1 MVFGFGKI
9 GIGKVIAFLVSIIIL
24 IQIWHIGMLK
34 KHERLTLPNN
44 QKNEGEHGKIRL
56 LISKIENAH
65 VLDSSGSYNI
75 ITDIFRHEDSS
86 STLQNDVTLVSQTSS
101 NNLDD
106 VIALSE
112 RWDGAISISVFT
124 HFTDFQFTM
133 DKLLHLHVCFPKI
146 QNRVHFHLVYPL
158 DNDIPLDKLKQ
169 NFVNSNCE
177 ISMKTFH
184 NQNYEIEGIEYPHNL
199 LRNTAVKFCK
209 TSYVFLI
216 DIDML
221 PNKYLRKEFNMFVQS
236 FKNDSV
242 VFVVPSFESKDDAA
256 IPIDRTQL
264 LRNWRLKKIR
274 PFYFDVCRKCQRPTD
289 YDQWQYL
296 PDPSHLNVAYFVQRD
311 DAYEPFYIAK
321 KDFPLYDER
330 FKQYGYNRISQV
342 CEMNIAGYNFGVLN
356 NAFLIHKGFKYR
368 DSFHKNKEI
377 ENNRNRDLFQQ
388 FKRELRTKYPNSKR
402 SC

>member
-1 MVFGFGKI
+1 M
-9 GIGKVIAFLVSIIIL
+9 
-24 IQIWHIGMLK
+24 
-34 KHERLTLPNN
+34 TLPNN
-44 QKNEGEHGKIRL
+44 QKNEGQHGKVRL

-75 ITDIFRHEDSS
+75 ITDIFCHEDSS
-86 STLQNDVTLVSQTSS
+86 PTLHNDVTLVSQTSS

-112 RWDGAISISVFT
+112 RWD
-124 HFTDFQFTM
+124 
-133 DKLLHLHVCFPKI
+133 
-146 QNRVHFHLVYPL
+146 
-158 DNDIPLDKLKQ
+158 
-169 NFVNSNCE
+169 
-177 ISMKTFH
+177 
-184 NQNYEIEGIEYPHNL
+184 
-199 LRNTAVKFCK
+199 
-209 TSYVFLI
+209 
-216 DIDML
+216 
-221 PNKYLRKEFNMFVQS
+221 
-236 FKNDSV
+236 
-242 VFVVPSFESKDDAA
+242 
-256 IPIDRTQL
+256 DRTQL

-274 PFYFDVCRKCQRPTD
+274 PFYFDVCQKCQRPTD
-289 YDQWQYL
+289 YDQWQFL
-296 PDPSHLNVAYFVQRD
+296 PDSSHLNIAYFVQRE

-368 DSFHKNKEI
+368 DGFHKNKEI

-402 SC
+402 SW